1 MISYDELLDKFPND
15 LKDEIK
21 ALIISEDLDE
31 KASEMFKGFVRV
43 TPDKSL
49 DKYVIGYVNGNGYYK
64 LVPVLVNK
72 YLKDDTFYPLRET
85 VTRKQQIMDEIGRLA
100 LEDISVLDL
109 MKEVE

>member
-1 MISYDELLDKFPND
+1 MSSYDELLEKFPND
-15 LKDEIK
+15 LMDEIK
-21 ALIISEDLDE
+21 ALIISEDLNE
-31 KASEMFKGFVRV
+31 KAFDLFEGFIRV

-49 DKYVIGYVNGNGYYK
+49 DKYVVGYVKGNGYYK

-109 MKEVE
+109 MKDIE